1 MGSVAAVNPRLAGA
15 ADVSF
20 TAGLV
25 EKAIDGLGMSG
36 SAGHTVNETGE
47 MIALPNQSKR
57 AALMLYRLYQQ

>member
-1 MGSVAAVNPRLAGA
+1 
-15 ADVSF
+15 
-20 TAGLV
+20 
-25 EKAIDGLGMSG
+25 MSG